1 VVGVVEEVG
10 SPGVAYVTDRA
21 LARAENSGGR
31 SRMVR
36 IATTADSPA
45 ARANVIRSLER
56 KLEAEGV
63 SVEAVVPLAVLRTA
77 MGDHVAVLIRMLLAM
92 AAVMVT
98 VAALGLA
105 SAMSTNV
112 VERTREIGVMKT
124 LGATARQITALVMGE
139 ALAIALLGFV
149 AALALSVPLTAL
161 VGKVV
166 GMLAFRIRLPLVV
179 DAPAAVAWSALAV
192 VLGVVAALV
201 PARRASMLSVR
212 EALGRL

>member
-1 VVGVVEEVG
+1 
-10 SPGVAYVTDRA
+10 
-21 LARAENSGGR
+21 
-31 SRMVR
+31 
-36 IATTADSPA
+36 
-45 ARANVIRSLER
+45 
-56 KLEAEGV
+56 
-63 SVEAVVPLAVLRTA
+63 
-77 MGDHVAVLIRMLLAM
+77 MLLAM
-92 AAVMVT
+92 AGVMVT

-105 SAMSTNV
+105 SAMGTNV

-124 LGATARQITALVMGE
+124 LGATQRQITALVMGE

-179 DAPAAVAWSALAV
+179 DAPAAVAWSALVV